1 MVRALPGLI
10 AWDNQRSG
18 ISPQGHAKVEAHIIV
33 CSKNSVLVDAATR
46 AFDLPRFRLT
56 VCGSG
61 LEALGAVGVVHA
73 DLLILD
79 MLTPGLNGLLLI
91 AAAREVAPGL
101 PIVALSTGPQEDA
114 RAVSQRG
121 VSYATLPSGPGIG
134 TQVLSATLAA
144 IGKRE
149 GLGLSPGMRSQ

>member
-1 MVRALPGLI
+1 M
-10 AWDNQRSG
+10 
-18 ISPQGHAKVEAHIIV
+18 EAHIIV
-33 CSKNSVLVDAATR
+33 YSKNPVLVDAATR

-79 MLTPGLNGLLLI
+79 MLTPGLNGLLMI
-91 AAAREVAPGL
+91 AAMREVAPSL
-101 PIVALSTGPQEDA
+101 PIVAVSAGPQQEDA

-134 TQVLSATLAA
+134 RQALSATLAA
-144 IGKRE
+144 IGNRE